1 MKDYCS
7 LNTSVKRMQQMKGQ
21 NCIMSS
27 LGRTKKVVMALS
39 PCKASKDTMLNI
51 DRYPSYLFR
60 GYLSTIY
67 LNSQSVF
74 FLNSKIRKVDFDKY
88 MCHVRCVFNGL
99 NQSINCF

>member
-1 MKDYCS
+1 
-7 LNTSVKRMQQMKGQ
+7 
-21 NCIMSS
+21 MSS

-67 LNSQSVF
+67 LNSQSVYF
-74 FLNSKIRKVDFDKY
+74 FEFQNKKS
-88 MCHVRCVFNGL
+88 
-99 NQSINCF
+99 